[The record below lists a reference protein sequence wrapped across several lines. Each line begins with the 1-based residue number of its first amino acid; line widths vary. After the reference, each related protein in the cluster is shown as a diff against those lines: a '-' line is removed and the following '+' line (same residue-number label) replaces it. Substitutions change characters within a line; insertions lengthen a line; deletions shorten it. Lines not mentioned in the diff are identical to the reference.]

1 MDNNLNKVLKYFI
14 TGAGSTAALTFL
26 LNAASEIKDTIR
38 RNKVE
43 ENIKN
48 MAKPERVITL
58 RAPMIKNKLDNF
70 DKREQEAQKDIQEEI
85 KKSASADGIIDKL
98 KPSRDNKQLLGDYAG
113 ETLKWLSLIGGGAA
127 GIYGVNKLFNYL
139 KQKSLKQELEDA
151 EDQYYT
157 TLFMNKK
164 LQDEENKAKLNAV
177 SSSYKFSSENE
188 KLASISTKVL
198 GGATAALIA
207 VLLGSA
213 YAARQ
218 LANAKKPKL
227 DHEELY
233 TGNLTV
239 ADMSSPKLK
248 FVIADDD
255 ITNNDLDEL
264 EEKYKTA
271 SVIKRED
278 FLSGLNYAELFKNHA
293 KEMVIKLAAEL
304 EQQNGTN
311 GGLNNFINMVALGEI
326 DKIKQGNS
334 LEEMFDISDK
344 FAASNKKIASPVN
357 RTLAVSYLVSDPILS
372 NEFVPYAAKEF
383 LDMAPTYCKIA
394 AYIDSPEA
402 MEDFS
407 AVLTRFNLE
416 NNREVFNTISDKSL
430 TKLAAEDADIFNNID
445 VEDFENMTL
454 QALDTA
460 LKSQMFA

>member
-26 LNAASEIKDTIR
+26 LNAASDIKDTIR

-48 MAKPERVITL
+48 MAKPEKVITL

-70 DKREQEAQKDIQEEI
+70 DKREQEKQEDIQAEMNKNAKEDI
-85 KKSASADGIIDKL
+85 FNKI
-98 KPSRDNKQLLGDYAG
+98 KPSNETNQLLGDYAG
-113 ETLKWLSLIGGGAA
+113 ETLKWLSLLGGGAA

-139 KQKSLKQELEDA
+139 KQKSLNQELEDA

-157 TLFMNKK
+157 TLFMKKK
-164 LQDEENKAKLNAV
+164 LQDEENKSRLNSSV
-177 SSSYKFSSENE
+177 SSYKFSSEN
-188 KLASISTKVL
+188 KKVAGISTQVL

-227 DHEELY
+227 DHEDLY
-233 TGNLTV
+233 NSNLTV

-255 ITNNDLDEL
+255 ITDNDLNEL

-293 KEMVIKLAAEL
+293 KEMVVKLAAEL

-311 GGLNNFINMVALGEI
+311 GGLNNFINMVALGKA
-326 DKIKQGNS
+326 DNIKQGNS
-334 LEEMFDISDK
+334 LEEMFDISDN
-344 FAASNKKIASPVN
+344 FAASNKKIASPIN
-357 RTLAVSYLVSDPILS
+357 KALAVSYIVSDPILS
-372 NEFVPYAAKEF
+372 NEFVPYASKEF
-383 LDMAPTYCKIA
+383 LEMAPTYCKIA
-394 AYIDSPEA
+394 AYIDNPEA
-402 MEDFS
+402 MEEFS

-416 NNREVFNTISDKSL
+416 NNRKLFDAISDTQL
-430 TKLAAEDADIFNNID
+430 TKLAAEDADIFNDID